1 MIDGADEVVRAA
13 YNLLLDREPEPV
25 GLKHWS
31 TALRNGLSKVEFVRA
46 VLASAEFKQTMDAV
60 EDMSGYRD
68 VDLIIP
74 VRGQQLRVPASDISL
89 VPHLLKQR
97 CWEPHLTWYLT
108 RELRPS
114 HVFIDVG
121 ANVGYFT
128 VICAPLVSRVIAF
141 EPVASTYHYCRMN
154 IALNGLS
161 NVDLRQQALWREE
174 TTMRIRVDSSSV
186 MTASLVTNG
195 GDATSESISAVPL
208 DALVASRR
216 LELPRLDML
225 KMDAEGA
232 ELSALIGM
240 RDTLTRCRPR
250 IVMEVN
256 RPTLASLDASVDDV
270 WAFLRDLS
278 YEVYAFETWTEQD
291 PTHVPDLDDLKRRCP
306 PDSLIDIVAIGE
318 TR

>member
-1 MIDGADEVVRAA
+1 
-13 YNLLLDREPEPV
+13 
-25 GLKHWS
+25 
-31 TALRNGLSKVEFVRA
+31 
-46 VLASAEFKQTMDAV
+46 
-60 EDMSGYRD
+60 
-68 VDLIIP
+68 
-74 VRGQQLRVPASDISL
+74 
-89 VPHLLKQR
+89 
-97 CWEPHLTWYLT
+97 
-108 RELRPS
+108 
-114 HVFIDVG
+114 
-121 ANVGYFT
+121 
-128 VICAPLVSRVIAF
+128 
-141 EPVASTYHYCRMN
+141 MN

-306 PDSLIDIVAIGE
+306 PDSLVDIVAIGE